1 MKVLAWRF
9 HEWWPRRG
17 RGARRGYG
25 SSTSS
30 FRPYRY
36 SIPAVLDPFFIWL
49 ESTSFSVW
57 MRESPSLFAFP
68 MILAAHTIGLGLL
81 AGVDVAHDLRILGAA
96 PKIPV
101 AVFDR
106 YLPIMWFGLGLNA
119 ASGIALLVGYPT
131 KALTNPV
138 FYLKLGLIAVALVL
152 VNVIRRR
159 QQSYAPRVLAAVSL
173 LCWAGAIVAG
183 RLLAYTYSRL
193 DAFL

>member
-1 MKVLAWRF
+1 M
-9 HEWWPRRG
+9 
-17 RGARRGYG
+17 
-25 SSTSS
+25 
-30 FRPYRY
+30 
-36 SIPAVLDPFFIWL
+36 LDPFFIWL

-68 MILAAHTIGLGLL
+68 LILAAHTIGLGLL

-101 AVFDR
+101 AEFDR
-106 YLPIMWFGLGLNA
+106 YLPVMWLGLGLNA

-152 VNVIRRR
+152 VNMIRRR
-159 QQSYAPRVLAAVSL
+159 QQQSSDPRMLAVISL
-173 LCWAGAIVAG
+173 LCWAGATVAG

-193 DAFL
+193 DAFS